1 MSKPVKF
8 SLALSCFL
16 PLFLVFGAENLC
28 AAICAFSTVENK
40 DLLPLL
46 KGQSNI
52 FWVNASMLAVWLLLL
67 VTSVIGILRFQSSF
81 LKAKRLSKETV
92 ILKKAENI
100 TADYYFTYFSLF
112 VISFF
117 GVDPTNLKDILIF
130 GFLLILIIWVYIA
143 NEMYFVNPVLNIL
156 GYKSFSI
163 LYEKTLPPINNGE
176 KATSFEIKVFS
187 RDPLNRMI
195 EEKLFVTF
203 SPHDFSVCYPMGK
216 KNDN

>member
-16 PLFLVFGAENLC
+16 PLFLIFGAENLC

-100 TADYYFTYFSLF
+100 
-112 VISFF
+112 I
-117 GVDPTNLKDILIF
+117 
-130 GFLLILIIWVYIA
+130 
-143 NEMYFVNPVLNIL
+143 
-156 GYKSFSI
+156 
-163 LYEKTLPPINNGE
+163 
-176 KATSFEIKVFS
+176 
-187 RDPLNRMI
+187 
-195 EEKLFVTF
+195 
-203 SPHDFSVCYPMGK
+203 
-216 KNDN
+216 

>member
-16 PLFLVFGAENLC
+16 PLFLIFGAENLC
-28 AAICAFSTVENK
+28 AAICAFSAVENK

-52 FWVNASMLAVWLLLL
+52 FWFNASMLAVWLLLL
-67 VTSVIGILRFQSSF
+67 VTSVVGILRFQSSF

-117 GVDPTNLKDILIF
+117 GVDPTKLRDILIF
-130 GFLLILIIWVYIA
+130 VFLLILIIWVYIA

-156 GYKSFSI
+156 GYKSV
-163 LYEKTLPPINNGE
+163 LYEKTLPTINSGE

-187 RDPLNRMI
+187 REPLNRMI

-203 SPHDFSVCYPMGK
+203 SSHDFSVCYPIEK

>member
-1 MSKPVKF
+1 MSKSVKF

-16 PLFLVFGAENLC
+16 PLFLIFGAENLC
-28 AAICAFSTVENK
+28 AAICAFSVTENK

-46 KGQSNI
+46 KDQSNI
-52 FWVNASMLAVWLLLL
+52 FWFNACMLAVWMLLS
-67 VTSVIGILRFQSSF
+67 VTSVVGILRFQSSF
-81 LKAKRLSKETV
+81 LMAKKPSKETV

-100 TADYYFTYFSLF
+100 TVDYYFTYFSLF

-117 GVDPTNLKDILIF
+117 SVDPTKLRDILIF
-130 GFLLILIIWVYIA
+130 VFLLILIIWVYIA

-163 LYEKTLPPINNGE
+163 LYEKTLPTINSDE

-187 RDPLNRMI
+187 REPLNRMI
-195 EEKLFVTF
+195 EKKLFVTF
-203 SPHDFSVCYPMGK
+203 SSHDFSVCCPIE
-216 KNDN
+216 KNNKN

>member
-16 PLFLVFGAENLC
+16 PLFLIFGAENLC
-28 AAICAFSTVENK
+28 AVICAFSAVGNK
-40 DLLPLL
+40 NLFPLL

-52 FWVNASMLAVWLLLL
+52 FWFNTSMLAGMAATVGDQCR
-67 VTSVIGILRFQSSF
+67 SNYSISGSF
-81 LKAKRLSKETV
+81 FKGKKTIERNCNFE
-92 ILKKAENI
+92 KAENI

-163 LYEKTLPPINNGE
+163 LYEKRYRRLTMAKRRHLLKSRCSP
-176 KATSFEIKVFS
+176 EI
-187 RDPLNRMI
+187 L
-195 EEKLFVTF
+195 
-203 SPHDFSVCYPMGK
+203 
-216 KNDN
+216 

>member
-16 PLFLVFGAENLC
+16 PLFLIFGAENLC

-81 LKAKRLSKETV
+81 LYSIRLSKETV

-117 GVDPTNLKDILIF
+117 GVDPTKLRDILIF
-130 GFLLILIIWVYIA
+130 VFLLILIIWVYIA

-156 GYKSFSI
+156 GYKSFSV
-163 LYEKTLPPINNGE
+163 LYEKTLPTINSGE

-187 RDPLNRMI
+187 REPLNRMI

-203 SPHDFSVCYPMGK
+203 SSHDFSVCYPIEK